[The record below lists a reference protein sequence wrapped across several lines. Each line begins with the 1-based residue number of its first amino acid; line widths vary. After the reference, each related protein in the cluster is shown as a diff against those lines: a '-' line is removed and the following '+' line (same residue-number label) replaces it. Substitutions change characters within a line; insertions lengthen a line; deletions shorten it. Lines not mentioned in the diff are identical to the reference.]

1 MSSVF
6 RSRSSCFHT
15 FGANKK
21 NEKLRLPTPLKIT
34 SIFLVLFALIAGFLI
49 DVPRLDILN
58 ETIRNLFFHVTSWFS
73 MVFLFIASFAYSIHY
88 LNTGSAKSDL
98 LAKIFAQVGMVFGIA
113 GMITGM
119 LWAQYTW
126 GSYWVPDPKL
136 NGAAIALLAYLAYI
150 VLRNSM
156 TDNLTRAK
164 VSAVY
169 NIFAFVM
176 MVIFIFILP
185 RMTSSLHPGN
195 GGNPAFSSYDLD
207 NSMRLVFYPAA
218 IGWILLGLWMS
229 EIKYRLETLIKKD
242 EDFSDSGTIHLD
254 GD

>member
-1 MSSVF
+1 L
-6 RSRSSCFHT
+6 
-15 FGANKK
+15 
-21 NEKLRLPTPLKIT
+21 KLPFALKIA
-34 SIFLVLFALIAGFLI
+34 SIILVFFALIAGFLV

-58 ETIRNLFFHVTSWFS
+58 ETIRNLFFHVTSWFA
-73 MVFLFIASFAYSIHY
+73 MVFLFIASFGYSIHY
-88 LNTGSAKSDL
+88 LNTGNAKSDL
-98 LAKIFAQVGMVFGIA
+98 LAKIFVQTGMVFGVA
-113 GMITGM
+113 GLSTGM

-136 NGAAIALLAYLAYI
+136 NGAAVALLAYLAYV

-156 TDNLTRAK
+156 TDELARAK

-207 NSMRLVFYPAA
+207 NSMRIVFYPAT
-218 IGWILLGLWMS
+218 IGWILLGLWIS
-229 EIKYRLETLIKKD
+229 ELKYRIETLHKKD
-242 EDFSDSGTIHLD
+242 EEFSNASPIHLD